1 MSSVS
6 SVVGDGPPRRMV
18 AEVPLPMAPRKKTK
32 QKNPQEK
39 LDEFWNKF
47 TTKAPGKGELTPIG
61 F

>member
-1 MSSVS
+1 MSSIG

-18 AEVPLPMAPRKKTK
+18 AEVPLTMAPRKKTK

-47 TTKAPGKGELTPIG
+47 TTKAPGKGE
-61 F
+61 